1 TAGRTS
7 GGFGFLTE
15 RLEELTIIEEESM
28 YGGTTDPAES
38 HYPVD
43 RLTLRRLLLA
53 GLDVSAQ

>member
-1 TAGRTS
+1 
-7 GGFGFLTE
+7 
-15 RLEELTIIEEESM
+15 M